1 MKSKLKIMG
10 KKLLVVVMS
19 CLMLLGMTPV
29 TKQAFAETYHNDV
42 ITDIKLT
49 ESDLTTPAVWA
60 NETKQMQL
68 LAKFSLPNNKVHAG
82 DKTVIP
88 VPKEL
93 EIIKKETFPIKNE
106 KGDVVAN
113 AVTDP
118 DTKPLL

>member
-60 NETKQMQL
+60 N
-68 LAKFSLPNNKVHAG
+68 
-82 DKTVIP
+82 
-88 VPKEL
+88 
-93 EIIKKETFPIKNE
+93 
-106 KGDVVAN
+106 
-113 AVTDP
+113 
-118 DTKPLL
+118 